1 MLKLHTVSH
10 RGTKPHISLKKHHL
24 HSRNIRACA
33 RSAHRHGVCYSTGS
47 QKPKKSGICTA
58 GDTFALHRNHNAPGL
73 ALGFSSSG
81 ATVSKSD
88 LTQVINQH
96 VCISDGVVHLFKLQW
111 AASEPRAHYLVAVEV
126 LPEHDEPRTVH
137 LMLRRSIPPNA
148 LLKLLDDA
156 VETSSLENVAHGR

>member
-1 MLKLHTVSH
+1 MLATPL
-10 RGTKPHISLKKHHL
+10 RYI
-24 HSRNIRACA
+24 
-33 RSAHRHGVCYSTGS
+33 
-47 QKPKKSGICTA
+47 GITTRPVLRWA
-58 GDTFALHRNHNAPGL
+58 FRQY
-73 ALGFSSSG
+73 G

-126 LPEHDEPRTVH
+126 LPEQDEPRTVH